1 MKTVLHLSSSS
12 GPGGAERIACALAS
26 SLDRGKYR
34 SLVGLF
40 RPGWLKDQCES
51 RGLVTYV
58 LPSHGF
64 MHWRWMR
71 ECYRLVREEKV
82 DLIHA
87 HEFDANV
94 HGMVVAAFAG
104 IPMVATVHGRSYFWE
119 KARRRAAYRLVSRY
133 AQMVAVSE
141 DLKRFLIDQVGIR
154 QNRVQVIYN
163 GVDESAGFDRND
175 VAQYKKDLGVPHD
188 DMVVGVIGNLYPIK
202 GHTYL
207 LQAIPQILRTCPQTS
222 FLFIG
227 RGELEVPLKTQV
239 KELGVEEKVRF
250 LGLRQDIPTLLS
262 VMDIFAMPSLSEGL
276 SIALLEAM
284 AAAKPVVATDVGG
297 NPELVASGETGL
309 LVPPSDADALAMK
322 ICELLQNRELASS
335 LGANALAKVNR
346 DFTVDAMITKYERLY
361 ETHCE

>member
-1 MKTVLHLSSSS
+1 
-12 GPGGAERIACALAS
+12 
-26 SLDRGKYR
+26 
-34 SLVGLF
+34 
-40 RPGWLKDQCES
+40 
-51 RGLVTYV
+51 
-58 LPSHGF
+58 
-64 MHWRWMR
+64 MR
-71 ECYRLVREEKV
+71 ECYRIVREDKV

-87 HEFDANV
+87 HEFDAIV
-94 HGMVVAAFAG
+94 HGMVVAALAG
-104 IPMVATVHGRSYFWE
+104 IPMVATVHGRIYFWE

-141 DLKRFLIDQVGIR
+141 ELRHFLIDQVGIHK
-154 QNRVQVIYN
+154 NRVRVIYN
-163 GVDESAGFDRND
+163 GVDEPARFDRND
-175 VAQYKKDLGVPHD
+175 VAQYKKDLGIPHD
-188 DMVVGVIGNLYPIK
+188 DTVVGVIGNLYPVK

-207 LQAIPQILRTCPQTS
+207 LQAIPQILTTCPQTS

-309 LVPPSDADALAMK
+309 LVPAKDPEALAHALVQ
-322 ICELLQNRELASS
+322 LLNDPATMQRYGQAGLKRVRDRF
-335 LGANALAKVNR
+335 ALQTMTSEYQAIYQR
-346 DFTVDAMITKYERLY
+346 SFL
-361 ETHCE
+361 